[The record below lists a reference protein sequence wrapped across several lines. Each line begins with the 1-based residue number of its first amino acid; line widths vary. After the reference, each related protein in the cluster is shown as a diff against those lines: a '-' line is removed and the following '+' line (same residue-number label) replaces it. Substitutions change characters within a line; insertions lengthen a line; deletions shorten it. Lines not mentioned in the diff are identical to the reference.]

1 MSGEEGTAMS
11 YDELI
16 YSVDDRVATIK
27 LNRPERMNALSQK
40 LVGEIMSAV
49 AEADVDP
56 EVRVVMVTSA
66 GGKAFSSGYD
76 IKESAQQPK
85 RGLVE
90 WRARMQKDIKFTYS
104 VWDCSKPVIA
114 VIDGYCLAGALEFAM
129 CCDVR
134 YCSEDSKFG
143 AVEARFS
150 NGIAT
155 MIMPW
160 LVGQRCRALL
170 YTGDIFDSNEAFRLG
185 LVDKVFPKDALEAET
200 VKIARRMSRVSADCL
215 KWNKRAINQTFEIM
229 GLRNAIQ
236 YGSEAS
242 AIMDATG
249 SPEAEK
255 FESIRRSEGL
265 QAALKWRAEQFSP
278 FE

>member
-1 MSGEEGTAMS
+1 MTYEE
-11 YDELI
+11 LH
-16 YSVDDRVATIK
+16 YSVDDRVATIT

-49 AEADVDP
+49 AQADNDP
-56 EVRVVMVTSA
+56 EVRVVMITAA

-90 WRARMQKDIKFTYS
+90 WRARMQKDLQFTYS

-114 VIDGYCLAGALEFAM
+114 VINGFCLAGALEFAM
-129 CCDVR
+129 CCDIR
-134 YCSEDSKFG
+134 YCSDDSKFG

-170 YTGDIFDSNEAFRLG
+170 YTGDIFSAEEAFRLG
-185 LVDKVFPKDALEAET
+185 LVDRVFPKASLEVET
-200 VKIARRMSRVSADCL
+200 VKIARRMSRVSVDCL

-229 GLRNAIQ
+229 GLRTAIQ
-236 YGSEAS
+236 YGSEAC

-249 SPEAEK
+249 SPEADK

-265 QAALKWRAEQFSP
+265 QAAIKWRAEQFAP
-278 FE
+278 YE